1 MALPFSAY
9 KLANCS
15 TICMKYFTLVFLAA
29 LGLDSQAVLRAYK
42 NICTP
47 VTLELTFFSFF
58 FLPFFR
64 QRKCLIQTRM
74 PLRGR

>member
-9 KLANCS
+9 RLANCS

-29 LGLDSQAVLRAYK
+29 SGLDSQAVLRAYK
-42 NICTP
+42 NICMP

-58 FLPFFR
+58 F
-64 QRKCLIQTRM
+64 CLF
-74 PLRGR
+74 LGRGSALDKPECL